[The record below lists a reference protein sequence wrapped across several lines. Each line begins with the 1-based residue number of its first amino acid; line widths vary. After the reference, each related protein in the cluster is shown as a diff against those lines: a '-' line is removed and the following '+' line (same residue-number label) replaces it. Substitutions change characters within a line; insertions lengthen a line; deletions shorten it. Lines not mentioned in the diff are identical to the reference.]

1 MGIKELVL
9 ENGIRIVKKPDYIT
23 YEQIQECLDKAHE
36 VNVKKGL
43 NYATQGQSVEKLV
56 EKLKNAVTYVALTPE
71 NKVVATASIQFRKI
85 NHWYHSGDIGL
96 LKLVGVLPEYSG
108 FKLATLLLL
117 LRRFEV
123 QSREIEVMVSDSAE
137 ANMAIRNMY
146 LHNGFKIV
154 DCCKYP
160 ENNFISVVYAY
171 WFHGCPYSRFKRW
184 WKYNA
189 HRRKLNS

>member
-36 VNVKKGL
+36 VNAKKGL

-71 NKVVATASIQFRKI
+71 NKVVATASVQFRKI
-85 NHWYHSGDIGL
+85 NHWYHNGDIGL
-96 LKLVGVLPEYSG
+96 LKLIGVLPEYSG
-108 FKLATLLLL
+108 FKLATLLLMQMHL
-117 LRRFEV
+117 EV
-123 QSREIEVMVSDSAE
+123 QSRKVEVMVSDSAE
-137 ANMAIRNMY
+137 ANIAIRKLY

-154 DCCKYP
+154 DCCKYT
-160 ENNFISVVYAY
+160 EKQFHFRCICLLVSRMSVFTV
-171 WFHGCPYSRFKRW
+171 
-184 WKYNA
+184 
-189 HRRKLNS
+189 

>member
-1 MGIKELVL
+1 M

-36 VNVKKGL
+36 VNAKKGL
-43 NYATQGQSVEKLV
+43 NYATQGQSVEKLI
-56 EKLKNAVTYVALTPE
+56 EKLKDSVTYVALTPDNE
-71 NKVVATASIQFRKI
+71 VVATASVQFRKI
-85 NHWYHSGDIGL
+85 NHWYHNGDIGL

-108 FKLATLLLL
+108 LKLATLLLLL

-123 QSREIEVMVSDSAE
+123 QARKVEVMVSDSAE
-137 ANMAIRNMY
+137 ANIAIRNLY
-146 LHNGFKIV
+146 LHNGFEIV
-154 DCCKYP
+154 DCCKYR

-171 WFHGCPYSRFKRW
+171 WFHGCPHSRFKRW

-189 HRRKLNS
+189 HRRRL

>member
-36 VNVKKGL
+36 VNAKKGL
-43 NYATQGQSVEKLV
+43 NYATQGQSVQKLI
-56 EKLKNAVTYVALTPE
+56 EKLKDAVTYVALTPDNE
-71 NKVVATASIQFRKI
+71 VVATASVQFRKI
-85 NHWYHSGDIGL
+85 NHWYHNGDIGL

-117 LRRFEV
+117 LLRRFEV
-123 QSREIEVMVSDSAE
+123 QARKVEVMVSDSAE
-137 ANMAIRNMY
+137 ANIAIRNLY

-184 WKYNA
+184 RKFNA
-189 HRRKLNS
+189 HRRRL